1 LAWNS
6 GKVSETGAATPH
18 YRIAASLLKQPDKQK
33 LASTTGIYREK
44 SSMNATGKRIV
55 PLVAICFWA
64 GCGLQ
69 RYQSAAIV
77 ASTTASQFE
86 SRSLADTGLRS
97 FEEENLGHPV
107 SSWPAKSWDL
117 QTLSLAAV
125 YFNPALDLA
134 RARLATAEGAIV
146 TARARP
152 NPTFDFVPGVPT
164 PYLLTQD
171 FLFAIE
177 TAGKRGRRVQ
187 IAQNLAEAARFDL
200 ADSAWTVG
208 MGARLALLNYLVAS
222 RILELLRSEQQ
233 IREDQIGILEQIL
246 SVGEIT
252 RLDVDLARIELSKT
266 QVATRTAEGQ
276 VADAKAALA
285 AAIGIPV
292 AGLDGAEFS
301 WPDLDAPPAPESL
314 STDQVQRDAV
324 LNRLDIRRS
333 LSQYA
338 AAEAAVHSEIAKQ
351 YPNFNIGPGYT
362 YEERHSFFTLGFST
376 SPPVFNRNQGP
387 IAEAEGHRKEAAA
400 AFLQT
405 QAQVIAR
412 SERAL
417 GVYTA
422 ALKEVAESQSLYR
435 LQETQLQ
442 IVQQAIR
449 AGTDNQ
455 LSLDGVQIQLSI
467 LARARLD
474 ALARAQRALGD
485 LEDTVQRPLAP
496 GEIFPINAESPRLG
510 KLP

>member
-1 LAWNS
+1 
-6 GKVSETGAATPH
+6 
-18 YRIAASLLKQPDKQK
+18 
-33 LASTTGIYREK
+33 
-44 SSMNATGKRIV
+44 MNAIGKRIV
-55 PLVAICFWA
+55 PLIAICLLA
-64 GCGLQ
+64 GCAMQ
-69 RYQSAAIV
+69 RYTPAPIV
-77 ASTTASQFE
+77 ASATASRFQ
-86 SRSLADTGLRS
+86 SRNLANDGLRA
-97 FEEENLGHPV
+97 FEERNLSHPV
-107 SSWPAKSWDL
+107 SSWPPRSWDL

-134 RARLATAEGAIV
+134 RARLATAEGAVV

-187 IAQNLAEAARFDL
+187 IAQNLDQAARFDL
-200 ADSAWTVG
+200 ADSAWTVVV
-208 MGARLALLNYLVAS
+208 GARLALLNYLVAS
-222 RILELLRSEQQ
+222 RNLELLRSEQQ
-233 IREDQIGILEQIL
+233 IREDQIGILQQIL

-266 QVATRTAEGQ
+266 QVATRSAEGQ
-276 VADAKAALA
+276 VADAKAVLA

-301 WPDLDAPPAPESL
+301 WPGLETPPSPESL
-314 STDQVQRDAV
+314 SADQVQRDAV

-333 LSQYA
+333 LAQYA

-362 YEERHSFFTLGFST
+362 YEERNSFFTVGFST

-387 IAEAEGHRKEAAA
+387 IAEAEGRRKEAAA
-400 AFLQT
+400 AFLQM

-417 GVYTA
+417 ANYTA
-422 ALKEVAESQSLYR
+422 ALKEVAEAQSLYQ

-442 IVQQAIR
+442 MVRQNIR
-449 AGTDNQ
+449 AGSDNQ

-467 LARARLD
+467 LARAQLD
-474 ALARAQRALGD
+474 ALGRAQRALGD
-485 LEDTVQRPLAP
+485 LEDAVQRPLAP
-496 GEIFPINAESPRLG
+496 GEVFPITAESPVLN